1 MSLAE
6 RFDQLA
12 DRERKLLLVFGG
24 VFLVLLLVLLPVG
37 IRMGVSEQVEE
48 NEKLSETIEAISLE
62 RITIAKRKEVTER
75 LAARYTKPAPALA
88 GFLASTANK
97 VGLEIPETS
106 DRSVVPHG
114 KSFKER
120 QTRIRLN
127 KVGMRQLSEF
137 MEAATNAGYPV
148 SISRLDIK
156 KRGAAPDEYD
166 VEMDVSA
173 FDREETKPKTAAKA
187 AETPAKG
194 SKP

>member
-1 MSLAE
+1 MSIAE
-6 RFDQLA
+6 RFNQLA
-12 DRERKLLLVFGG
+12 ERERKLLLAFAGI
-24 VFLVLLLVLLPVG
+24 FFTLLLVLLPVVV
-37 IRMGVSEQVEE
+37 RMGVSEQAEE
-48 NEKLSETIEAISLE
+48 NEKLSETIEAITLE
-62 RITIAKRKEVTER
+62 RITIAKRKQVTER
-75 LAARYTKPAPALA
+75 LTARYAKQAPALA

-97 VGLEIPETS
+97 TGLEIPETS

-137 MEAATNAGYPV
+137 MDAATNAGYPV

-156 KRGAAPDEYD
+156 KRGGAPDEYD

-173 FDREETKPKTAAKA
+173 FDREETKPKTATK

-194 SKP
+194 AK